1 MELVE
6 RTLEFDVERM
16 ISGRVNSFKRCAI
29 GFFRSSRV
37 LERSQLITA
46 LTKSGI
52 CEDSIHALDPID
64 VIDDLPIQVT
74 YKNKWL
80 EIRPVMR
87 ESYLPIKPLH
97 TYEVRIRRYVLRV
110 VNP

>member
-52 CEDSIHALDPID
+52 CETSQPTIITLPSFVTSSIPNH
-64 VIDDLPIQVT
+64 
-74 YKNKWL
+74 
-80 EIRPVMR
+80 
-87 ESYLPIKPLH
+87 
-97 TYEVRIRRYVLRV
+97 
-110 VNP
+110 